1 MVKIYLIAGEISG
14 DFIGSRLMQSLKNLY
29 KLEEMQLEFVG
40 IGGDKMQQV
49 GLHHSLFPISQI
61 NLMGF
66 VEIIPHIFRLT
77 KLIQQT
83 IDDIIQ
89 HNPDLLITID
99 SPGFTY
105 RVAKKVREIRPN
117 LKIMHIVAPSVW
129 AYKPS
134 RAMKYAKIYDYLLAL
149 LPFEPPYFQ
158 KVGLDCRYIGHPI
171 LEQYFY
177 DDHDKQQLKQELQIP
192 IHSKLLCITCGSRK
206 SEIIRHAPIFI
217 EAINLLAKQFPNIQ
231 VIFVLADPSHQSL
244 IKAFLSDATFNY
256 QFSSDRLK
264 IFAASDLALA
274 KSGTNTLEIAACN
287 TPMVVAYKLNIVSFF
302 LIKLLIKI
310 PYISLIN
317 IVANKEILP
326 ELIQFNCTKSNIA
339 ARLTSL
345 LVDEKKADEQLRE
358 SQKILRELGFQG
370 SIVNS
375 GELGSRNDGAM
386 PISNRRALSD
396 DVTNFSSIDSNSS
409 SNVAAHII
417 KSECLTR

>member
-1 MVKIYLIAGEISG
+1 MTKIYLIAGEISG
-14 DFIGSRLMQSLKNLY
+14 DFIGSRLMQSLKDICE
-29 KLEEMQLEFVG
+29 LEEMKLEFVG
-40 IGGDKMQQV
+40 IGGSKMQEA
-49 GLHHSLFPISQI
+49 GLQHSLFPISQI

-77 KLIQQT
+77 KLIKQT
-83 IDDIIQ
+83 IDNIIQ

-105 RVAKKVREIRPN
+105 RVVKKVREARPN

-134 RAMKYAKIYDYLLAL
+134 RAIKYAQVYDYLLAL

-158 KVGLDCRYIGHPI
+158 KVGLDCRYIGHPM

-177 DDHDKQQLKQELQIP
+177 DNQNKDRLRWELKIP
-192 IHSKLLCITCGSRK
+192 ILAKLLCVTCGSRK
-206 SEIIRHAPIFI
+206 GEIIRHAPIFI
-217 EAINLLAKQFPNIQ
+217 EAINLITSQFPNLQ

-244 IKAFLSDATFNY
+244 IKLFLSDAVFNY
-256 QFSSDRLK
+256 QFSTDRLK
-264 IFAASDLALA
+264 IFATADLALA
-274 KSGTNTLEIAACN
+274 KSGTNILEIAACN

-302 LIKLLIKI
+302 IIKLLIKI

-326 ELIQFNCTKSNIA
+326 EFIQFNCTKSNIA

-345 LVDEKKADEQLRE
+345 LVDKKKAAEQVRE
-358 SQKILRELGFQG
+358 SQKILIELGLKGHG
-370 SIVNS
+370 SPS
-375 GELGSRNDGAM
+375 
-386 PISNRRALSD
+386 
-396 DVTNFSSIDSNSS
+396 T
-409 SNVAAHII
+409 VAAHII
-417 KSECLTR
+417 KSECLRILS

>member
-1 MVKIYLIAGEISG
+1 MAKIYLIAGEISG
-14 DFIGSRLMQSLKNLY
+14 DFIGGRLIRSLKELY
-29 KLEEMQLEFVG
+29 KLEEMKLEFVG
-40 IGGDKMQQV
+40 VGGSQMEEA
-49 GLHHSLFPISQI
+49 GLERSLFSMSQI
-61 NLMGF
+61 NLIGF
-66 VEIIPHIFRLT
+66 VEIIPHIFRIT

-105 RVAKKVREIRPN
+105 RVVKKVREIRPN
-117 LKIMHIVAPSVW
+117 LKNMHIVAPSVW

-177 DDHDKQQLKQELQIP
+177 DDKDKQQLKQELQIP
-192 IHSKLLCITCGSRK
+192 IHSKLLCVTCGSRK
-206 SEIIRHAPIFI
+206 GEIIRHAPIFI
-217 EAINLLAKQFPNIQ
+217 EAINLLARQFPNIQ

-244 IKAFLSDATFNY
+244 IKAFLSDAAFNY

-326 ELIQFNCTKSNIA
+326 ELIQFNCTKSNIV

-345 LVDEKKADEQLRE
+345 LVDKEKVAEQLRE
-358 SQKILRELGFQG
+358 SQKILIELGLKG
-370 SIVNS
+370 H
-375 GELGSRNDGAM
+375 
-386 PISNRRALSD
+386 
-396 DVTNFSSIDSNSS
+396 NSS
-409 SNVAAHII
+409 STVAAHTI
-417 KSECLTR
+417 KSECLS

>member
-1 MVKIYLIAGEISG
+1 MTKIYLIAGEISG
-14 DFIGSRLMQSLKNLY
+14 DFIGSRLIRSIKELY

-40 IGGDKMQQV
+40 VGGSQMEEA
-49 GLHHSLFPISQI
+49 GLECSLFPMSQI

-66 VEIIPHIFRLT
+66 VEIIPHIFRIT
-77 KLIQQT
+77 KLIKQT

-105 RVAKKVREIRPN
+105 RVVKKVREARPN

-177 DDHDKQQLKQELQIP
+177 DNQDKNRLRWELKIP
-192 IHSKLLCITCGSRK
+192 IFAKLLCVTCGSRK
-206 SEIIRHAPIFI
+206 GEIIRHAPIFI
-217 EAINLLAKQFPNIQ
+217 EAINLLVRQFPNFQ
-231 VIFVLADPSHQSL
+231 VIFVLAAPSHQSL
-244 IKAFLSDATFNY
+244 IKAFLSDAAFNY

-264 IFAASDLALA
+264 AFSTADLALA

-317 IVANKEILP
+317 IIANREILP
-326 ELIQFNCTKSNIA
+326 EFIQFNCTKSNIA

-345 LVDEKKADEQLRE
+345 LVDKEKAAEQVRE
-358 SQKILRELGFQG
+358 SQKILIELGLKG
-370 SIVNS
+370 HNS
-375 GELGSRNDGAM
+375 PS
-386 PISNRRALSD
+386 
-396 DVTNFSSIDSNSS
+396 T
-409 SNVAAHII
+409 VAAHII
-417 KSECLTR
+417 KSECLS